1 MKVLKGLALSL
12 LGFLLFL
19 SLSIFSLAFMLNSTI
34 LNPNFITSELDRL
47 DMSSLVEEFVSI
59 QTPEGESP
67 EEVMAALTDTITKL
81 EPLVK
86 EQLNDVIYYV
96 YDYLLGKSQDL
107 DLALVLGNTA
117 LSPDFIVSVVD
128 EIDIYPLVAEP
139 LIEQIGEVIPEEA
152 EYLVDYLEDEE
163 VIAEIEPLLKEQL
176 IDVAADP
183 ILDYLLGQRK
193 TFDIAISLEPVKTRL
208 RDALLEAVLKSPP
221 PELAGLPQA
230 EIEQRFDE
238 LYQDFAGQLPA
249 TLELDESLIGE
260 EIPAQIDEALAQAE
274 EKLAQAKQYV
284 GYFQLGYKI
293 LIGFMLLLILGI
305 ILISR
310 QVKDITRR
318 LGIPCLTYGALW
330 YASIFAGKYFAD
342 KYLAGTWLPLS
353 EIPPSLQTWL
363 PQFIDD
369 LMKPL
374 EMLSLGLLI
383 GGIVLIVVSFVY
395 PRWRQSKL

>member
-1 MKVLKGLALSL
+1 
-12 LGFLLFL
+12 
-19 SLSIFSLAFMLNSTI
+19 MLNSTI
-34 LNPNFITSELDRL
+34 LKPEFLVSEIERL
-47 DMSSLVEEFVSI
+47 DVSSLVEESVSM
-59 QTPEGESP
+59 QTPEGETP
-67 EEVMAALTDTITKL
+67 EEFRTALVNTITKL

-96 YDYLLGKSQDL
+96 YDYLKGKSQDL

-117 LSPDFIVSVVD
+117 LSPDFMVSVVD

-139 LIEQIGEVIPEEA
+139 LIEQISEAIPEEA

-176 IDVAADP
+176 IDAAEP
-183 ILDYLLGQRK
+183 ISDYLLGESQSLNVE
-193 TFDIAISLEPVKTRL
+193 ISLEPIVESMEDNLK
-208 RDALLEAVLKSPP
+208 EAFIESPP
-221 PELAGLPQA
+221 AELADLPKSQR
-230 EIEQRFDE
+230 EQQFDE
-238 LYQDFAGQLPA
+238 DFKKVEEAIPS
-249 TLELDESLIGE
+249 TLDIGESLIGK

-274 EKLAQAKQYV
+274 EALAQAKQYV

-330 YASIFAGKYFAD
+330 YASTFVGKYFAD

-363 PQFIDD
+363 PQFIDNF
-369 LMKPL
+369 MKPL